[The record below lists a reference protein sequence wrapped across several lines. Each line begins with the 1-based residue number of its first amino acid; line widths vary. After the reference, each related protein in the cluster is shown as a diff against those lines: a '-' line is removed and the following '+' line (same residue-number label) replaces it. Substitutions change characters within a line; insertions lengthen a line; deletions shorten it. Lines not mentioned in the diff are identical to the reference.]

1 MRNPLVLSQIDAL
14 TATQTN
20 ISLVCT
26 SFSGT
31 SNITAVANWHEQVI
45 LWKEPYRI
53 TMRTVLR

>member
-45 LWKEPYRI
+45 
-53 TMRTVLR
+53 